1 MHALCNRLIL
11 VGICWLSGL
20 CWEGSL
26 SGQEKELEG
35 FLRFVNATGCEG
47 KLFVEVDKI
56 NVNPEGYESGYA
68 TGTVGLF
75 PKTLQ
80 IEMKH
85 EVLGEFKLPVEIK
98 VGEVVSVVALLKK
111 EEEVKK
117 AGEAKK
123 EPKLELTCHVQT
135 APYYKKGE
143 PSTLTLLQ
151 CTPAERLEIKV
162 GNQVVGCERMKEAKV
177 VGGLADAVPVEL
189 AGKNVAQMNFFDPTD
204 AVLVMF
210 VDRKGVLKWARY
222 DNKVR

>member
-1 MHALCNRLIL
+1 MRVLCKRLIL
-11 VGICWLSGL
+11 VGTFVLSGF
-20 CWEGSL
+20 CWESSL
-26 SGQEKELEG
+26 RGQEEELEG

-56 NVNPEGYESGYA
+56 NVNPEGYESGFA

-98 VGEVVSVVALLKK
+98 VGEVVSVVALIKK
-111 EEEVKK
+111 EEEGKK

-143 PSTLTLLQ
+143 PSTLTILQ
-151 CTPAERLEIKV
+151 CTPAERLEVKV
-162 GNQVVGCERMKEAKV
+162 GGKVVGCERMKEEKV
-177 VGGLADAVPVEL
+177 TGGLSDAVPVEL
-189 AGKNVAQMNFFDPTD
+189 AGKSVAQMNFYDPTD
-204 AVLVMF
+204 AFLVMF